1 MTKVCI
7 PSTIIIFY
15 QLLLEYFFILVA
27 VLLLQ
32 NVCFFQVWIPQKRT
46 VVIILS
52 PWEVRK
58 IGRRADLS
66 DFWKGQI
73 IIAKWLDQKQRNPFS
88 NSEYLPNTVWAG
100 EKKI

>member
-1 MTKVCI
+1 M
-7 PSTIIIFY
+7 
-15 QLLLEYFFILVA
+15 
-27 VLLLQ
+27 
-32 NVCFFQVWIPQKRT
+32 
-46 VVIILS
+46 LS

-58 IGRRADLS
+58 IGRHADLS

-100 EKKI
+100 KKKSNQDICFDMVCAETSVSHGINLK